1 MNGAVAVFQAAGASG
16 SVFSC
21 AGEVAAQLRPTEPT
35 YLFSERCLARRAH
48 QFLREFPGTVSY
60 AVKANPEPRVILA
73 LAGRGVRDFDVAS
86 LGEVSLVA
94 SLCPGAR
101 LHFNNPIKPTEAIE
115 TAHERYGVRS
125 FALDEEAEL
134 QKIWRATGGDRDVLY
149 SVRFRLAHGAA
160 SYDFGS
166 KFGTSPDNAAR
177 LLRRVRDLGARA
189 ALTFHPGSQC
199 TEPDMYTRYL
209 EAAAQIM
216 AASGVEA
223 EQINVGGGFPEYYEN
238 TRAPGLPDYFQAVAE
253 SAERL
258 FGRPPQLMCE
268 PGRAMVAS
276 AVSLLTRVIHV
287 RDDGRTVFLND
298 GVYGGMQE
306 QSLVDLRFP
315 VRVWRDG
322 RLLAGRHETCH
333 VFGPTCDPVDR
344 LSCAVSLPVATR
356 DGDYIEFGLLGA
368 YGSATSTAFNGFRSS
383 GYVNVTQGF
392 RLQAPAA

>member
-1 MNGAVAVFQAAGASG
+1 
-16 SVFSC
+16 
-21 AGEVAAQLRPTEPT
+21 
-35 YLFSERCLARRAH
+35 
-48 QFLREFPGTVSY
+48 
-60 AVKANPEPRVILA
+60 
-73 LAGRGVRDFDVAS
+73 
-86 LGEVSLVA
+86 
-94 SLCPGAR
+94 
-101 LHFNNPIKPTEAIE
+101 
-115 TAHERYGVRS
+115 
-125 FALDEEAEL
+125 
-134 QKIWRATGGDRDVLY
+134 
-149 SVRFRLAHGAA
+149 
-160 SYDFGS
+160 
-166 KFGTSPDNAAR
+166 
-177 LLRRVRDLGARA
+177 
-189 ALTFHPGSQC
+189 
-199 TEPDMYTRYL
+199 
-209 EAAAQIM
+209 
-216 AASGVEA
+216 
-223 EQINVGGGFPEYYEN
+223 
-238 TRAPGLPDYFQAVAE
+238 
-253 SAERL
+253 
-258 FGRPPQLMCE
+258 
-268 PGRAMVAS
+268 MVAS